1 MLDIILVTIAI
12 IWLIFASISD
22 LKTREVPDWISFS
35 LTIIAIAFLLIQAI
49 NENDYKLLISPLIF
63 GTIFTIIAF
72 VMYYTKQWGGGD
84 TKLLIPLGIIF
95 STYPEKLLNYLNPE
109 LNIQFPIILL
119 INIFV
124 IGTIYSLFFS
134 FYLAVK
140 NKNSFLKE
148 FKKNEFKKEKMIAI
162 VLAIAL
168 TVIALYLSYPE
179 NILLFLLSLI
189 ILITPYLISFV
200 KSVEKSCM
208 YEKISTS
215 KLTEGDW
222 IAKDIYKNKKLILSK
237 NNIGV
242 TKEQINFIK
251 KIKKEIL
258 VKNGLP
264 FVPSFLIAVIISL
277 ILGDIF
283 FPF

>member
-1 MLDIILVTIAI
+1 
-12 IWLIFASISD
+12 
-22 LKTREVPDWISFS
+22 
-35 LTIIAIAFLLIQAI
+35 
-49 NENDYKLLISPLIF
+49 
-63 GTIFTIIAF
+63 
-72 VMYYTKQWGGGD
+72 
-84 TKLLIPLGIIF
+84 
-95 STYPEKLLNYLNPE
+95 
-109 LNIQFPIILL
+109 
-119 INIFV
+119 
-124 IGTIYSLFFS
+124 
-134 FYLAVK
+134 
-140 NKNSFLKE
+140 
-148 FKKNEFKKEKMIAI
+148 MIA
-162 VLAIAL
+162 
-168 TVIALYLSYPE
+168 
-179 NILLFLLSLI
+179 
-189 ILITPYLISFV
+189 FV

-222 IAKDIYKNKKLILSK
+222 IAEDIYKNKKLFLSK

-277 ILGDIF
+277 ILGNIF